1 MCEALGLIPNTGG
14 EGRAGVVKRLQTEE
28 QSGQRNVLQFYSDNH
43 LDFIVLFVC
52 SLVWWLH
59 PIVLRLTSGSVVRD
73 PSW

>member
-1 MCEALGLIPNTGG
+1 M
-14 EGRAGVVKRLQTEE
+14 KRLQTEE